1 MYVPLM
7 AGLACAMIG
16 LWAAHGLR
24 ARSAC
29 LRAWQRALTAMYSSC
44 AYARADCAQ
53 ILRAG
58 AYDMPVLSTIARQV
72 ELNGADAGK
81 LFEALPGGRLRPE
94 EHTVL
99 LAVMRAMAS
108 GGREEIA
115 AAIAYAL
122 ERFRQFCAES
132 DGRRDADARLY
143 MTLGVL
149 SGVCAF
155 LILW

>member
-1 MYVPLM
+1 MPVPLM
-7 AGLACAMIG
+7 AGMACALLG

-24 ARSAC
+24 ARSSS
-29 LRAWQRALTAMYSSC
+29 LRAWQRALTAMYASC
-44 AYARADCAQ
+44 AYARANCAQ

-58 AYDMPVLSTIARQV
+58 AYEVPALSGMARAV
-72 ELNGADAGK
+72 ELNGADAGE
-81 LFEALPGGRLRPE
+81 LFESMGHGRLKPE

-99 LAVMRAMAS
+99 LSVMRAMAS

-132 DGRRDADARLY
+132 DGRRDADARMYL
-143 MTLGVL
+143 TLGLL
-149 SGVCAF
+149 SGVCVF